1 MSGELFLGLVGFAVI
16 TCFTPGPNNTMLLA
30 SGLNFG
36 WTRSVPHVLG
46 VSFGFA
52 FMVLAVGLGVGQ
64 VFVLFPGLYNVLR
77 VASIGY
83 LLWLAWGIATA
94 GTVSEETPGT
104 RPLTV
109 LEAALF
115 QWINPKAWIMAL
127 GATTTYVSASTFTLS
142 VAIMAATF
150 GIVGFSSSASWAIFG
165 AGLKRLLQRPDL
177 VRALNV
183 SMAVMLVLSLWPVV
197 ADLQR

>member
-46 VSFGFA
+46 VAFGFA

-64 VFVLFPGLYNVLR
+64 VFALFPGLYNVLR
-77 VASIGY
+77 VASITY

-94 GTVSEETPGT
+94 GTVSEEAPGA

-115 QWINPKAWIMAL
+115 QWINPKAWIMAR
-127 GATTTYVSASTFTLS
+127 GATTTYVSASAFTLS
-142 VAIMAATF
+142 VAIMAVTF
-150 GIVGFSSSASWAIFG
+150 GVVGFGSSASWTIFG

-177 VRALNV
+177 VRWLNV
-183 SMAVMLVLSLWPVV
+183 AMAAMLVVSLWPVV
-197 ADLQR
+197 ADLLR